1 MANKIWKDMRIRIDN
16 SAGSLA
22 DVTAYLTQASIR
34 GAREILE
41 DTAISDTSRSYL
53 PGIVGSTIPLSG
65 FVNTTTDA
73 IFGKLIGQFTSI
85 AKTVEYRTHTTN
97 STGNVG
103 RFYFGECFITN
114 VEYSGGTNSIQTFS
128 ADATFDGL
136 VTRTS
141 TQTT

>member
-1 MANKIWKDMRIRIDN
+1 MRIRIDN
-16 SAGSLA
+16 SAGSLT

-34 GAREILE
+34 GSREILE

-53 PGIVGSTIPLSG
+53 PGIVGATIPLSG
-65 FVNTTTDA
+65 MVNTTTDA
-73 IFGKLIGQFTSI
+73 IFGKLIGQYTSVL
-85 AKTVEYRTHTTN
+85 KTAEFRTYATN
-97 STGNVG
+97 STGNIG
-103 RFYFGECFITN
+103 RFYFGEAYITN